1 MRVVIQRVRHAAVH
15 VENREVGSIGE
26 GLLIFLGIEEE
37 DGEEDLNWLASKIV
51 KLRIFPDEQDQ
62 MNLSVMDHGG
72 SILVVSQFTLHALTK
87 KGNRPSFIR
96 AAEPE
101 KAKRLYLQMIDL
113 LSELTQKPVAQ
124 GEFGAMMDVSLLNWG
139 PVTIWIDTKRK
150 E

>member
-1 MRVVIQRVRHAAVH
+1 
-15 VENREVGSIGE
+15 
-26 GLLIFLGIEEE
+26 
-37 DGEEDLNWLASKIV
+37 
-51 KLRIFPDEQDQ
+51 
-62 MNLSVMDHGG
+62 
-72 SILVVSQFTLHALTK
+72 VSQFTLHALTK

>member
-62 MNLSVMDHGG
+62 MNLSVMDHVG

-101 KAKRLYLQMIDL
+101 KAKRLYLHMIDL